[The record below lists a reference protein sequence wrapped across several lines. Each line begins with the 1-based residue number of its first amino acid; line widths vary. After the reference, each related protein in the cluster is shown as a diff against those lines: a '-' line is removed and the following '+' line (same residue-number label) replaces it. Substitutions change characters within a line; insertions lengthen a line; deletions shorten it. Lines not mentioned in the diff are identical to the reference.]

1 MEEILTLED
10 WRIAGEDID
19 QLETAITKL
28 SQYPV
33 ATQALLAALEE
44 RHNAREVALQKI
56 INEEQ
61 KNLA

>member
-1 MEEILTLED
+1 MEEFSTLED

-28 SQYPV
+28 SQFPV

-44 RHNAREVALQKI
+44 RYNWREVALQKI
-56 INEEQ
+56 LNKEQ
-61 KNLA
+61 LT